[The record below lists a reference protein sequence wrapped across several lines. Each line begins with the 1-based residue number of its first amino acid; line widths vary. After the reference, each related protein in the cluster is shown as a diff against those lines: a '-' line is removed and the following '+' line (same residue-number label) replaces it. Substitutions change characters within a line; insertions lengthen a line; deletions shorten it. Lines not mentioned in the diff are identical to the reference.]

1 MNGERAPDQ
10 LEKGIR
16 FGCGLVAGAILG
28 GLGALYSLAD
38 DLFTCVLLGAGMAL
52 LFGFSRSDTV
62 TASGTGFVICAG
74 FGRDARPSHL
84 TIQRTGC
91 SRCSHLGRRS

>member
-52 LFGFSRSDTV
+52 LFGVLAVRYGDRFWYGLR
-62 TASGTGFVICAG
+62 
-74 FGRDARPSHL
+74 HL
-84 TIQRTGC
+84 RWFWP
-91 SRCSHLGRRS
+91 